1 MTLVAALFISSA
13 AFAHDKDDKDTRKQ
27 EMIKHRTE
35 QTVKDYNLN
44 DEQAK
49 QLLELNTKYA
59 DKMRPHRGRHHGP
72 HGMKG
77 KRPES
82 PHCDRKCE
90 CPEAP
95 KGDKKGER
103 PEPPKVDMK
112 EKRAEMAAT
121 MKAYETMKAYDEEL
135 QKIMTPEQYKN
146 YKADMAKRHSHHKKG
161 PRKESDA
168 K

>member
-1 MTLVAALFISSA
+1 
-13 AFAHDKDDKDTRKQ
+13 
-27 EMIKHRTE
+27 
-35 QTVKDYNLN
+35 
-44 DEQAK
+44 
-49 QLLELNTKYA
+49 
-59 DKMRPHRGRHHGP
+59 
-72 HGMKG
+72 MKG

-82 PHCDRKCE
+82 PHCDGKCK
-90 CPEAP
+90 CPDAP

-103 PEPPKVDMK
+103 PEPPKGDMK
-112 EKRAEMAAT
+112 EKRAEMAA
-121 MKAYETMKAYDEEL
+121 TMKAYDEEL